1 MCVAQDVAQFVQEE
15 LYRFVLGP
23 EMMERVRRH
32 AAALTCLSSAEAPKA
47 FRVAVHQKI
56 CRHECSSVISMEL
69 AIALAA
75 QDKKVEDERCV
86 PHDVTLSCDL

>member
-1 MCVAQDVAQFVQEE
+1 MQDVAQFVQEE

-23 EMMERVRRH
+23 EMMERVRH
-32 AAALTCLSSAEAPKA
+32 HAALTCLSMAEAA
-47 FRVAVHQKI
+47 EVSRVAVHQTI

-75 QDKKVEDERCV
+75 QDKKVEDKHRA
-86 PHDVTLSCDL
+86 PHDVMLSRGF